1 MPSFFIPYPPVL
13 ILSTGTNQTTS
24 NASVTIT
31 SGIPPSYSP
40 NLHACV
46 MPAHAGL
53 TTGRGCEMMEVF
65 EEGVGEGR

>member
-31 SGIPPSYSP
+31 SGIPPLLFAESARMC
-40 NLHACV
+40 N
-46 MPAHAGL
+46 AG
-53 TTGRGCEMMEVF
+53 TRGIDNGA
-65 EEGVGEGR
+65 GV